1 MKKTIFF
8 AALSLLTIFSCKNDD
23 EEEVGSRTDIVGVWK
38 LKEKTVIS
46 GKNGLVLHTM
56 NVTTCDGNNT
66 YEYSAD
72 KKYKATY
79 YSDASGDCL
88 AVEEVA
94 AKYNY
99 NPEYHRVTVTFNNG
113 TSEVTNVR
121 ELSGNVM
128 KLEGAPTDY
137 DSDGI
142 NDIIVNV
149 YNK

>member
-8 AALSLLTIFSCKNDD
+8 AALSLLAIVSCK
-23 EEEVGSRTDIVGVWK
+23 EEDEVGSRADIVGVWK

-46 GKNGLVLHTM
+46 GKNGSILHSM

-66 YEYSAD
+66 YEYTED

-79 YSDASGDCL
+79 FSDASGDCL
-88 AVEEVA
+88 AVEEVSGE
-94 AKYNY
+94 YNY
-99 NPEYHRVTVTFNNG
+99 NPEYHRVTLTYPNG
-113 TSEVTNVR
+113 TSVVSNVR

-128 KLEGAPTDY
+128 KLDAAPTDY

-142 NDIIVNV
+142 NDIIVHV

>member
-8 AALSLLTIFSCKNDD
+8 AALSLLTVVSCKNDD
-23 EEEVGSRTDIVGVWK
+23 EEVGSRTDIVGVWK

-46 GKNGLVLHTM
+46 GKNSMVLHTM

-66 YEYSAD
+66 YDYTAD

-79 YSDASGDCL
+79 FSDASGNCL
-88 AVEEVA
+88 ANEVVE
-94 AKYNY
+94 AKYIY
-99 NPEYHRVTVTFNNG
+99 NPEYHRVTVTYANG
-113 TSEVTNVR
+113 NSVVTNVR

-128 KLEGAPTDY
+128 KLDTVPTDY

-142 NDIIVNV
+142 MDMIVYV